1 MTNAQRI
8 AIVKH
13 AITALLWLAPF
24 SIFAQAISTES
35 FKNDLFEIR
44 KFADERDAQALVQ
57 AFGKSDALD
66 EAILLS
72 LGSVQDDAVAES
84 IAEKLDAKSEKVRI
98 AACFALGQTLRNSP
112 KATFF
117 ERVVIER
124 IAKAKNLR
132 VKSALIVSL
141 GAFGTQLALDET
153 AGFSFKETALQEAQ
167 AEAIARFAVR
177 QIFSAKG
184 METLAK
190 LYKRKSRGMNWCIYA
205 MARIPDSALLSGKVA
220 LLRRAAQSPNAD
232 ERMFAVVALS
242 RVRSE
247 ESFAAVVRA
256 LGDTDWRVAVN
267 AIRALLGFAMID
279 APTQEK
285 VITELLLLLSSPN
298 YHIAR
303 TSLETL
309 ARIRYFN
316 PAEAERRVAPAIGAK
331 LRATSPDLSATA
343 LRSLAQAFPTTALSY
358 LYDMKARGD
367 ITIALLEAI
376 GIIAERERLV
386 REDLLAMLLESLSQK
401 NSKRATVVA
410 ESLIKIWK
418 LVLSDERFESALIS
432 ALNMHS
438 NLGNSSAVQAIASG
452 LSDSLVFKQQ
462 YSQAFLDALACFKS
476 SDNAETVI
484 TLLDAL
490 KSSKADS
497 VAKKIE
503 PYLSDESNAV
513 RRKAA
518 EVIEK
523 IAGVKIPVSQN
534 DLPKR
539 SYNLSDFARF
549 NARFKENPIAVVT
562 TQHGEVEIELFLKET
577 PFTVMNFVA
586 LAERNFFDG
595 LVFHR
600 VVSNF
605 VVQGG
610 DPKSD
615 GTGGAEQTIR
625 SEFSP
630 RSFERGTLGMAS
642 AGKDTESSQ
651 WFIMHTHQPHLDGRY
666 TIFGKVLRGMEAVDM
681 LEQGD
686 EIRAIRLK
694 MK

>member
-1 MTNAQRI
+1 M
-8 AIVKH
+8 KL
-13 AITALLWLAPF
+13 AITALLWLFSF
-24 SIFAQAISTES
+24 SIFAQTISTES
-35 FKNDLFEIR
+35 FKNNLFEIR

-66 EAILLS
+66 EAILIS
-72 LGSVQDDAVAES
+72 LGSVQDDSVAEAIS
-84 IAEKLDAKSEKVRI
+84 QKLDATSEKVCI

-112 KATFF
+112 KATLF

-141 GAFGTQLALDET
+141 GAFGTHTALDET

-184 METLAK
+184 VETLAK

-205 MARIPDSALLSGKVA
+205 LARIPDSALLSGKVD
-220 LLRRAAQSPNAD
+220 LLCRAAESPNAN
-232 ERMFAVVALS
+232 ERMFAVTALS

-247 ESFAAVVRA
+247 QSFSAVVRA
-256 LGDTDWRVAVN
+256 LGDEDWRVSVN
-267 AIRALLGFAMID
+267 AVRALQGFAAID

-285 VITELLLLLSSPN
+285 IITELLSLLSLPN

-303 TSLETL
+303 TALETL

-316 PAEAERRVAPAIGAK
+316 PAEAERRVAPAIGAQ

-343 LRSLAQAFPTTALSY
+343 LRSLAQAFSTTALSY

-367 ITIALLEAI
+367 TTIALFEAI

-401 NSKRATVVA
+401 NSKRATVAA
-410 ESLIKIWK
+410 ESLIRIWK
-418 LVLSDERFESALIS
+418 LVLSDARFESALLS

-452 LSDSLVFKQQ
+452 LSDSLIFKQQ

-503 PYLSDESNAV
+503 PYLSDESNVV

-523 IAGVKIPVSQN
+523 IAGVKILVSQN

-549 NARFKENPIAVVT
+549 KENPIAVVT
-562 TQHGEVEIELFLKET
+562 TQYGEVEIELFLKET
-577 PFTVMNFVA
+577 PFSVMNFVT
-586 LAERNFFDG
+586 LGERKFFDG

-600 VVSNF
+600 AVSNF

-610 DPKSD
+610 DPKGD

-651 WFIMHTHQPHLDGRY
+651 WFIMHSHQPHLDGRY

-686 EIRAIRLK
+686 EIRAIQIK
-694 MK
+694 VK